1 MRGQGGQA
9 VGVER
14 RSMEQEIR
22 ELEKEVKHYRRIV
35 IFLVAF
41 DVSFL
46 VSFAIAIVARF
57 LLC

>member
-1 MRGQGGQA
+1 
-9 VGVER
+9 
-14 RSMEQEIR
+14 MEQEIR

-46 VSFAIAIVARF
+46 VSLAIAIVAH
-57 LLC
+57 LLLG

>member
-1 MRGQGGQA
+1 
-9 VGVER
+9 
-14 RSMEQEIR
+14 MEQEIR
-22 ELEKEVKHYRRIV
+22 ELEKEVKHYRRIA

-46 VSFAIAIVARF
+46 VSLAIAIVARL